1 MTVALID
8 GDIVAYRCAATVKED
23 DALDIGNWRASV
35 MMDEI
40 IADTGVSE
48 YLLFLSGG
56 ENFRKTLYPLYKANR
71 ADKPRPR
78 ALQPV
83 REYLVLDWNA
93 KITDGIEADD
103 ALGIAQTEE
112 TIICS
117 IDKDLLMIP
126 GKHYNFVKKEFYE
139 VSPTEALRVFYKQLL
154 LGDRSD
160 NVPGYDGLSRQKPTK
175 IIQGWYNII
184 DNTDDELFML
194 EVVRQAYN
202 FDDERLLLIGNLLY
216 IQQKEGAKWQL
227 PKKELLSKST
237 EQMAEGVTQ

>member
-78 ALQPV
+78 ALQTV

-160 NVPGYDGLSRQKPTK
+160 NVP
-175 IIQGWYNII
+175 
-184 DNTDDELFML
+184 
-194 EVVRQAYN
+194 
-202 FDDERLLLIGNLLY
+202 
-216 IQQKEGAKWQL
+216 
-227 PKKELLSKST
+227 
-237 EQMAEGVTQ
+237 